1 MYCLSRKSIIY
12 LCRKINHLNFKEM
25 NKADLINA
33 IAKEAEVTKVQ
44 AGTALD
50 TILTAIEKS
59 LKKGESVILV
69 GFGTFSTA
77 ERKARTGRNPAT
89 GKAIKIPKR
98 RVVRF
103 KAGKG
108 LSDAVKK

>member
-1 MYCLSRKSIIY
+1 
-12 LCRKINHLNFKEM
+12 M
-25 NKADLINA
+25 NKSDLIKDKVNVV
-33 IAKEAEVTKVQ
+33 EVTKVQ

-50 TILTAIEKS
+50 TVLTAIEKS

>member
-1 MYCLSRKSIIY
+1 
-12 LCRKINHLNFKEM
+12 M

-33 IAKEAEVTKVQ
+33 IAKEAEITKVQ

-50 TILTAIEKS
+50 TTLTAIEKS

-77 ERKARTGRNPAT
+77 DRKARTGRNPAT
-89 GKAIKIPKR
+89 GKPIKIAK
-98 RVVRF
+98 
-103 KAGKG
+103 K
-108 LSDAVKK
+108 LSNLKDLATLMLQCKPILQIF

>member
-1 MYCLSRKSIIY
+1 
-12 LCRKINHLNFKEM
+12 M

-33 IAKEAEVTKVQ
+33 IAKDAEVTKAQ
-44 AGTALD
+44 AGAALD
-50 TILTAIEKS
+50 SVLNAIEKS
-59 LKKGESVILV
+59 LKKSESVILV

-98 RVVRF
+98 RVVKF

>member
-1 MYCLSRKSIIY
+1 
-12 LCRKINHLNFKEM
+12 M
-25 NKADLINA
+25 NKADLIA
-33 IAKEAEVTKVQ
+33 VIAKEADVTKVQ
-44 AGTALD
+44 ATAAID
-50 TILTAIEKS
+50 GVLTAIEKS

-89 GKAIKIPKR
+89 GKPIKIAKKR
-98 RVVRF
+98 VAKF

-108 LSDAVKK
+108 LADAVKK

>member
-1 MYCLSRKSIIY
+1 
-12 LCRKINHLNFKEM
+12 M

>member
-1 MYCLSRKSIIY
+1 
-12 LCRKINHLNFKEM
+12 M
-25 NKADLINA
+25 NKADLIA
-33 IAKEAEVTKVQ
+33 VIAKEADVTKVQ
-44 AGTALD
+44 ATAALD
-50 TILTAIEKS
+50 GVLTAIEKS

-89 GKAIKIPKR
+89 GKPIKIAKKR
-98 RVVRF
+98 VAKF

-108 LSDAVKK
+108 LADAVKK

>member
-1 MYCLSRKSIIY
+1 
-12 LCRKINHLNFKEM
+12 M
-25 NKADLINA
+25 NKSDLINA

-50 TILTAIEKS
+50 TVLTAIEKS
-59 LKKGESVILV
+59 LKKGDSVILV

-108 LSDAVKK
+108 LADAVKK

>member
-1 MYCLSRKSIIY
+1 
-12 LCRKINHLNFKEM
+12 M

-50 TILTAIEKS
+50 TVLTAIEKS

-77 ERKARTGRNPAT
+77 DRKARMGRNPAT
-89 GKAIKIPKR
+89 GKPIKIAKR
-98 RVVRF
+98 RVAKF

-108 LSDAVKK
+108 LSDAVRK